1 MPLLLDWTK
10 SALTDVDEIVD
21 FIFSEN
27 PAAAFEFE
35 QLVQESANNLVHMP
49 YIGRSGRIEYTR
61 ELIFHPNYFIAYEM
75 EGGKIKILRVLHTRR
90 KYPE

>member
-1 MPLLLDWTK
+1 MPLLDWTE
-10 SALTDVDEIVD
+10 SALADIDEIVD

-27 PAAAFEFE
+27 PVAALEFE
-35 QLVQESANNLVHMP
+35 QLVQESANNLANMP
-49 YIGRSGRIEYTR
+49 YMGRRGRIESTR

-75 EGGKIKILRVLHTRR
+75 ENGKIKILRVLHTRR